1 MAAPR
6 VGEVI
11 DGYEFLG
18 GNPNDQK
25 SWAHWGSGVR
35 SLPDGSIVRDG
46 PRGGMQILRQGAKG
60 SAEGLPDV
68 KEFQSKAAAQATLMD
83 QALSDYNAARRE
95 GYNPTSWKNRA
106 AIAIEGAA
114 PKLGPFVADVIRD
127 NPSERG
133 RAAELAY
140 TEGSLRAL
148 TGAAATEGETR
159 RNARNM
165 FRQPGESDAVEPNKR
180 AVRERFAATTKRI
193 AGPAYMAPQP
203 GSSIDNPFVLSE
215 ANRAAIPDGA
225 YFRAGDGKVYRQQKG
240 AGYPG
245 QSGGGPTGAPKIGE
259 VRKGYRYKG
268 GDPSQPSSWAKA
280 Q

>member
-1 MAAPR
+1 MAAPK

-25 SWAHWGSGVR
+25 SWAHWGAGVR

-46 PRGGMQILRQGAKG
+46 PRGGMQVLRQGSRA

-83 QALSDYNAARRE
+83 QALSDYEQARRQ
-95 GYNPTSWKNRA
+95 GYDPTNWKNRLSMA
-106 AIAIEGAA
+106 TETGVPGI
-114 PKLGPFVADVIRD
+114 GPFLADVFRD
-127 NPSERG
+127 DPSERG
-133 RAAELAY
+133 RAAELAF

-165 FRQPGESDAVEPNKR
+165 FRQPGESSAVEPNKR
-180 AVRERFAATTKRI
+180 AVRERFATTIKRI
-193 AGPAYMAPQP
+193 AGPAYLPPPEGQTVE
-203 GSSIDNPFVLSE
+203 NPFVLTT
-215 ANRAAIPDGA
+215 ANRSAIPEGA
-225 YFRAGDGKVYRQQKG
+225 YFKAADGKVYRQQKG
-240 AGYPG
+240 AGYKPG
-245 QSGGGPTGAPKIGE
+245 GSASK
-259 VRKGYRYKG
+259 R
-268 GDPSQPSSWAKA
+268 PSLDDIFK
-280 Q
+280 

>member
-1 MAAPR
+1 MPAPK
-6 VGEVI
+6 VGEVV

-18 GNPNDQK
+18 GNPNDK
-25 SWAHWGSGVR
+25 ASWAHWGPGVR

-46 PRGGMQILRQGAKG
+46 PRGGMQVLRQGSKG
-60 SAEGLPDV
+60 STEGLPDI

-83 QALSDYNAARRE
+83 QSLTDYNAARRQ
-95 GYNPTSWKNRA
+95 GYDPTSWKNRVA
-106 AIAIEGAA
+106 MAMEGSM
-114 PKLGPFVADVIRD
+114 PKVGPFFADVIRD

-165 FRQPGESDAVEPNKR
+165 FRQPGESEAVEPNKR

-193 AGPAYMAPQP
+193 AGPAYMPPEP
-203 GSSIDNPFVLSE
+203 GSSMDNPFVLTSQ
-215 ANRAAIPDGA
+215 NRAQIPEGS
-225 YFRAGDGKVYRQQKG
+225 YFKAGDGKVYRQKKG
-240 AGYPG
+240 AGYTR
-245 QSGGGPTGAPKIGE
+245 GGSTQAAPSDGWGKMT
-259 VRKGYRYKG
+259 VR
-268 GDPSQPSSWAKA
+268 
-280 Q
+280 

>member
-1 MAAPR
+1 MPAPK
-6 VGEVI
+6 VGEVV

-18 GNPNDQK
+18 GNPNDK
-25 SWAHWGSGVR
+25 ASWAHWGAGVR

-46 PRGGMQILRQGAKG
+46 PRGGMQVLRQGSKG
-60 SAEGLPDV
+60 STEGLPDI

-83 QALSDYNAARRE
+83 QSLTDYNAARRQ
-95 GYNPTSWKNRA
+95 GYEPTSWKNRA
-106 AIAIEGAA
+106 AMALESVPLGGA
-114 PKLGPFVADVIRD
+114 FMADVIRD

-165 FRQPGESDAVEPNKR
+165 FRQPGESEAVEPNKR

-193 AGPAYMAPQP
+193 AGPAYMPPEP
-203 GSSIDNPFVLSE
+203 GSSMDNPFVLTSQ
-215 ANRAAIPDGA
+215 NRAQIPEGA
-225 YFRAGDGKVYRQQKG
+225 YFKAGDGKVYRQQKG
-240 AGYPG
+240 AGFK
-245 QSGGGPTGAPKIGE
+245 SGG
-259 VRKGYRYKG
+259 
-268 GDPSQPSSWAKA
+268 AKA
-280 Q
+280 MSDADIKKALGL

>member
-1 MAAPR
+1 MPAPR
-6 VGEVI
+6 KGEVV

-18 GNPNDQK
+18 GNPNDPK
-25 SWAHWGSGVR
+25 AWAHWGSGVR

-46 PRGGMQILRQGAKG
+46 PRGGMQILRQGSQG
-60 SAEGLPDV
+60 SAEGLPDI

-83 QALSDYNAARRE
+83 QSLNDYEQARRE
-95 GYNPTSWKNRA
+95 GYNPTDWKNRT
-106 AIAIEGAA
+106 AIALEGAM
-114 PKLGPFVADVIRD
+114 PKVGPFFADVIRD

-165 FRQPGESDAVEPNKR
+165 FRQPGESEAVEPNKR

-193 AGPAYMAPQP
+193 AGPAYMPPEP
-203 GSSIDNPFVLSE
+203 GANMSNPFILTE
-215 ANRAAIPDGA
+215 ANRAQIPEGA
-225 YFRAGDGKVYRQQKG
+225 YFKAGDGKVYRQQKG
-240 AGYPG
+240 AGFKG
-245 QSGGGPTGAPKIGE
+245 KGATGAQGGGAPPPGIDAKTWQHMTPE
-259 VRKGYRYKG
+259 ERKLFR
-268 GDPSQPSSWAKA
+268 
-280 Q
+280 

>member
-18 GNPNDQK
+18 GNPSDEK
-25 SWAHWGSGVR
+25 SWAHWGAGVR

-46 PRGGMQILRQGAKG
+46 PRGGMQVLRQGAKG
-60 SAEGLPDV
+60 SAEGLPDI

-83 QALSDYNAARRE
+83 QSLSDYNRARRE
-95 GYNPTSWKNRA
+95 GYSPTSWKNRTA
-106 AIAIEGAA
+106 MAVEGAM
-114 PKLGPFVADVIRD
+114 PKVGPFFADVIRD

-193 AGPAYMAPQP
+193 AGPAYLPP
-203 GSSIDNPFVLSE
+203 NEGSSIDNPFILTS
-215 ANRAAIPDGA
+215 ANRGSIPDGA
-225 YFRAGDGKVYRQQKG
+225 YFRAADGKTYTQQKG
-240 AGYPG
+240 AGFRG
-245 QSGGGPTGAPKIGE
+245 QKPSAPSAGTSAGVI
-259 VRKGYRYKG
+259 RY
-268 GDPSQPSSWAKA
+268 DA
-280 Q
+280 QGNRIK